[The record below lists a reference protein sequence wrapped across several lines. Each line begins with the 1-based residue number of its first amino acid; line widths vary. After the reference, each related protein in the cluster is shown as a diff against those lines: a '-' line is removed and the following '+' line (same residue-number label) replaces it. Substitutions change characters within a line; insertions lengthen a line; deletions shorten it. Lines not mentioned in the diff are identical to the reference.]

1 MFWAFFLESA
11 FLLWIATPCCRK
23 TRDDNR
29 GLVWHTAR
37 DDRKGALCEKVDSR
51 ILGLES
57 TFENAKNASEPAKD
71 SRGWALFVICA
82 LVSLWDSRICVF
94 VCVDC
99 HADKS
104 ARNDRI
110 GELACDVK
118 VDSRIFELK
127 TAFFGVELLALDLL
141 KKLRLRLVLCF

>member
-1 MFWAFFLESA
+1 MDSRGFVFWAFFLESA

-51 ILGLES
+51 I
-57 TFENAKNASEPAKD
+57 
-71 SRGWALFVICA
+71 
-82 LVSLWDSRICVF
+82 CVF

-99 HADKS
+99 HATADAVS
-104 ARNDRI
+104 RNDSV
-110 GELACDVK
+110 LDSSAM
-118 VDSRIFELK
+118 DSRIVELESGL
-127 TAFFGVELLALDLL
+127 FVLFGGVELLA
-141 KKLRLRLVLCF
+141 VGFG